1 MEMSLDVVKKFAEE
15 SGNEELLSAVKG
27 IGSSM
32 SANLDRIGYL
42 EKELQ
47 GTISK
52 RDRQAELVKA
62 KLGLEEL
69 TEDAL
74 EKALQSK
81 AKQGTPEFEAEKSKL
96 EQMIAALQEEKT
108 GLSSKYEQTVN
119 MGKIE
124 RSLNE
129 LGAAK
134 DANGQKAYDILLAE
148 VTQNAVFDNGNLVF
162 KANDGT
168 TVRNTDGTPMT
179 LADKYNQLKESEGFK
194 FLFVETK
201 PKSGSGTQG
210 TKGGSTQTLSRGSMT
225 NADKAKFI
233 TEHGQNAYL
242 KLPK

>member
-1 MEMSLDVVKKFAEE
+1 MSLDVVKKFAEE

-108 GLSSKYEQTVN
+108 GLSS
-119 MGKIE
+119 
-124 RSLNE
+124 
-129 LGAAK
+129 
-134 DANGQKAYDILLAE
+134 
-148 VTQNAVFDNGNLVF
+148 
-162 KANDGT
+162 
-168 TVRNTDGTPMT
+168 
-179 LADKYNQLKESEGFK
+179 
-194 FLFVETK
+194 
-201 PKSGSGTQG
+201 
-210 TKGGSTQTLSRGSMT
+210 
-225 NADKAKFI
+225 
-233 TEHGQNAYL
+233 
-242 KLPK
+242 